1 MRARPSPPA
10 AAGFVGQALYPVLQ
24 KPLRPFVDKAPSDPY
39 HLKNRGLK
47 AHALAGGHDGGNL
60 A

>member
-1 MRARPSPPA
+1 VPMPA
-10 AAGFVGQALYPVLQ
+10 GPVHI
-24 KPLRPFVDKAPSDPY
+24 KAENFLY

-47 AHALAGGHDGGNL
+47 AHALADGHDGGTL

>member
-1 MRARPSPPA
+1 LFEGWFIVYSTCNREQEERTMSE
-10 AAGFVGQALYPVLQ
+10 
-24 KPLRPFVDKAPSDPY
+24 Y

>member
-1 MRARPSPPA
+1 MTMSSGDLRDIDW
-10 AAGFVGQALYPVLQ
+10 VLTNRITEWHREQ
-24 KPLRPFVDKAPSDPY
+24 Y

>member
-1 MRARPSPPA
+1 VFQNDAINR
-10 AAGFVGQALYPVLQ
+10 FTTTVL
-24 KPLRPFVDKAPSDPY
+24 AY

>member
-1 MRARPSPPA
+1 MVGGRKTRI
-10 AAGFVGQALYPVLQ
+10 FV
-24 KPLRPFVDKAPSDPY
+24 Y